1 MPLARRIAAILAS
14 LAIILATSAAQAQLY
29 TAADLEPDAPRL
41 KSLVHKLY
49 AIGLKP
55 ALRPDEAAA
64 LSDFEFVFP
73 GPKQGDDVLNFAATT
88 DGRHLIMP
96 LMSLKLLEDMTTA
109 YAWLYQNGMS
119 LSTID
124 LYFAMLRYREP
135 ARFPG
140 GRPAKLLDALG
151 VPRDAYKTSKKVDE
165 MSLALRN
172 EAIAFVIAHELGHI
186 LYRHKP
192 VDQLTSQAAL
202 ADEAQSDR
210 FALELMK
217 RTATPPFGPL
227 LFFQAQL
234 YTLLHRHEFAA
245 EADWQ
250 RYVQSRMTHPLS
262 IDRMKA
268 MALFMRDEFPQAR
281 PAERD
286 TWQVIGAKFLAD
298 ADIMGDIGVA
308 RCIIRIAKEAELSIL
323 KPRKSVEEAEIRA
336 RCRGVKED

>member
-1 MPLARRIAAILAS
+1 MPRAPRIAVI
-14 LAIILATSAAQAQLY
+14 ATAVMLIMVVRVAQAQLY
-29 TAADLEPDAPRL
+29 TGADLEPDAARL
-41 KSLVHKLY
+41 KSLVHKIY

-64 LSDFEFVFP
+64 LSDFEFAFP
-73 GPKQGDDVLNFAATT
+73 MPRQGDDVLNFAATT

-96 LMSLKLLEDMTTA
+96 IMSLKLLEDMTTA

-124 LYFAMLRYREP
+124 LYFAMLRYRDK

-140 GRPAKLLDALG
+140 GRQPKILDALG

-192 VDQLTSQAAL
+192 VDQLSSQQAL
-202 ADEAQSDR
+202 ADETQSDR

-217 RTATPPFGPL
+217 RTSTPPFGSL
-227 LFFQAQL
+227 LFFEAQL
-234 YTLLHRHEFAA
+234 YTLLHRHEFAT

-250 RYVQSRMTHPLS
+250 RYVRSRMTHPLS

-268 MALFMRDEFPQAR
+268 MATFMRDEFPQAR

-286 TWQVIGAKFLAD
+286 TWQAIGTKFLAD
-298 ADIMGDIGVA
+298 ADIFGDIGVA
-308 RCIIRIAKEAELSIL
+308 RCIIRIAKEADLAIL
-323 KPRKSVEEAEIRA
+323 KPRRSVE
-336 RCRGVKED
+336 